1 MKRGRVLLARL
12 DTRQRGKLESEGCVA
27 AGLVDMENI
36 YDYLPGIK
44 ARRGLTVDG
53 GSGQAALRRSAFI

>member
-1 MKRGRVLLARL
+1 
-12 DTRQRGKLESEGCVA
+12 
-27 AGLVDMENI
+27 MENI
-36 YDYLPGIK
+36 YDYLLGIK